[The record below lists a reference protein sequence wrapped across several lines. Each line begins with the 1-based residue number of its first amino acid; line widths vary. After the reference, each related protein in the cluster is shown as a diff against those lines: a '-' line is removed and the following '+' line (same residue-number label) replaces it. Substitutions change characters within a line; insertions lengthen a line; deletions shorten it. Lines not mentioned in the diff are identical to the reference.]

1 MANRANSCSL
11 LKSESI
17 TASSTVDRREFWGGE
32 SEGIGT
38 NCRSLISLHF
48 EIVDYLQ
55 ASSSSC
61 ATCGGTTCVNPG
73 FCALCRDADD
83 RKARDAA
90 PRRVDPSLWRRIP
103 EHIPHSW
110 DEMSLEAV
118 MAHFEGARRRYGAPQ
133 TSVEALL
140 FSMRTGGLALTDFSN
155 LQRLKQLSETQLLEV
170 CARLQR
176 FKPVIARAWTLAEI
190 EGLIVN
196 WTELKNG

>member
-118 MAHFEGARRRYGAPQ
+118 MAHFEGARRRHGAPQ
-133 TSVEALL
+133 TTVEALM
-140 FSMRTGGLALTDFSN
+140 FAMRSGAKAVSESSN
-155 LQRLKQLSETQLLEV
+155 QRRLKELTEVQLHEV
-170 CARLQR
+170 CARLQNV
-176 FKPVIARAWTLAEI
+176 KSNIARAWTPAEI
-190 EGLIVN
+190 EGLVTI
-196 WTELKNG
+196 WAELQNG